1 MIKTIKCICIP
12 NYKTSLKM
20 QLHPNVKQFKPIN
33 NEYQYQTIKI
43 GYTQERS
50 LR

>member
-1 MIKTIKCICIP
+1 
-12 NYKTSLKM
+12 M

-43 GYTQERS
+43 GYTK
-50 LR
+50 L